1 MIKTNELKLVVQS
14 VIGEVASPKFR
25 VPPYR
30 VSHEGVAMVLPGTGG
45 ITYNIRVGDPAFGWV
60 ADHVEPAVSMRN
72 RESKDG
78 MGPEN
83 DGLNALACIGNEAT
97 LVTGA
102 AKGQKGFVTGKH
114 GGIEHVLVDFD
125 WKILE
130 QLVIGD
136 KIQIKACGLGLGLQ
150 EQPEIKLFNLD
161 PKLFQKMGCVLD
173 PRKSLK
179 VPVAC
184 VIPAELMGSGIGAS
198 SVVSGDYDITTADKA
213 VLAKLGIDKLR
224 FGDIVAIENT
234 DNCYGRCFR
243 KGAVTIGVVVH
254 SDCILA
260 GHGPGV
266 TTIMSSKNGRI
277 IPMTDKK
284 ANIAR
289 YLGTRKDIFG
299 SRK

>member
-1 MIKTNELKLVVQS
+1 MITPNQDRLVVQS
-14 VIGEVASPKFR
+14 VIGEAASPKFR

-30 VSHEGVAMVLPGTGG
+30 VSHDGQPMVLPGTGG
-45 ITYNIRVGDPAFGWV
+45 ITYNIRIGQPAFGWV
-60 ADHVEPAVSMRN
+60 ADHVEPGVSIRN

-83 DGLNALACIGNEAT
+83 DGLNTLACIGNQAT
-97 LVTGA
+97 IVTGA

-125 WKILE
+125 WKVLE
-130 QLVIGD
+130 QMVLGD
-136 KIQIKACGLGLGLQ
+136 KIQIKAWGLGLALPGL
-150 EQPEIKLFNLD
+150 PEVKFFNLD
-161 PKLFQKMGCVLD
+161 PLLFHKLNCRLDSQKRLQ
-173 PRKSLK
+173 

-184 VIPAELMGSGIGAS
+184 SIPAELMGSGLGAS
-198 SVVSGDYDITTADKA
+198 SAASGDYDITTADKA

-224 FGDIVAIENT
+224 FGDLVAIENT
-234 DNCYGRCFR
+234 DNCFGRCYR
-243 KGAVTIGVVVH
+243 KGAVTVGVVVH

-266 TTIMSSKNGRI
+266 TTIITCKTGKIVPVITKN
-277 IPMTDKK
+277 

-289 YLGTRKDIFG
+289 YLGTRKDLY
-299 SRK
+299 R

>member
-1 MIKTNELKLVVQS
+1 MLKTNQDRLVIQS
-14 VIGEVASPKFR
+14 VIGEAASPKFR

-30 VSHEGVAMVLPGTGG
+30 VSHDGLPMVLPGTGG
-45 ITYNIRVGDPAFGWV
+45 ITYNIRVGQPAFGWV
-60 ADHVEPAVSMRN
+60 ADHVEPGVSIRN
-72 RESKDG
+72 RESKEG

-83 DGLNALACIGNEAT
+83 DGLNTLACIGNQAT
-97 LVTGA
+97 IVTGA

-125 WKILE
+125 WKVLE
-130 QLVIGD
+130 QMVLGD
-136 KIQIKACGLGLGLQ
+136 KIQIKAWGLGLALPGL
-150 EQPEIKLFNLD
+150 PEIKFFNLD
-161 PKLFQKMGCVLD
+161 PLLFHKLNCRLD
-173 PRKSLK
+173 SKSRLQ

-184 VIPAELMGSGIGAS
+184 SIPAELMGSGLGAS
-198 SVVSGDYDITTADKA
+198 SAATGDYDITTADKE

-224 FGDIVAIENT
+224 FGDLVAIENT
-234 DNCYGRCFR
+234 DNCFGRCYR

-266 TTIMSSKNGRI
+266 TTIITSKGGKI
-277 IPMTDKK
+277 SPVKVKD

-289 YLGTRKDIFG
+289 YLGLRKDLY
-299 SRK
+299 R